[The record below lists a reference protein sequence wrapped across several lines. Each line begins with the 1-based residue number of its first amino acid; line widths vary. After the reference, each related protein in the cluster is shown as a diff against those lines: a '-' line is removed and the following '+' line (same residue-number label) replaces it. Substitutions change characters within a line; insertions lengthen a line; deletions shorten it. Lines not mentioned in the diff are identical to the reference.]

1 MSEDMKERVDKF
13 NRLELPGQPIMMHMG
28 TSYLVNDLW
37 REVERL
43 RERVHAMNHP
53 SETLST

>member
-43 RERVHAMNHP
+43 REMVNAMNHP